1 MNTTQCFMMLDS
13 PAEDEK
19 SASEYR
25 TSLIVI
31 PAKAGIQGFH
41 PPPRLDTG
49 FRRYDAVH
57 VVPFS
62 YPRPL
67 AGRVWVHSRLRYVV
81 AALAAALWL
90 SGCMV
95 GPDYK
100 QPPAEIPPQFRA
112 AMTPDAVPS
121 IADLKWFEV
130 FQDEHLQE
138 LIRVALVQ
146 NYDLRDAIAR
156 VDAARANLGITRSN
170 QFPNFGFGAAVPST
184 ELSTNGQFSIPQGSS
199 VFSRQRTYGEVSTNL
214 LSFEVDI
221 WGRLRRATEAAQAEL
236 LASDWNRKAVITTLI
251 SNVATAYFNLLE
263 LDMELSIAKDTLAT
277 REESLRLLRRQL
289 EGGVGTLLDVRQGE
303 QLVYGAAETIPS
315 TEQQIAQTE
324 NQISLLLGKNPGP
337 VTRGRSLTEQQTPPE
352 VPAGLPSRLLERRPE
367 IQAAEQTLIANNAN
381 IGVAKAAYFP
391 QITLTGYYGYQSTA
405 LANLFSGS
413 RRYWNFLPQLTQ
425 PIFTAGRL
433 SSQVE
438 LAEAQQRSALAQ
450 YEGAIQTGF
459 SDVSDALIQYQNVR
473 EVRVQRELLVTAL
486 QDRKRLAYMRYRGG
500 VDTMLNALNSD
511 QDLFTAELS
520 LAQARRDELLSLVLL
535 YKALGGGWQ

>member
-1 MNTTQCFMMLDS
+1 
-13 PAEDEK
+13 
-19 SASEYR
+19 
-25 TSLIVI
+25 
-31 PAKAGIQGFH
+31 
-41 PPPRLDTG
+41 
-49 FRRYDAVH
+49 
-57 VVPFS
+57 
-62 YPRPL
+62 
-67 AGRVWVHSRLRYVV
+67 
-81 AALAAALWL
+81 
-90 SGCMV
+90 MV
-95 GPDYK
+95 GPDYRR
-100 QPPAEIPPQFRA
+100 PPAEIPPQFRA

-156 VDAARANLGITRSN
+156 VDAARANGITRSN
-170 QFPNFGFGAAVPST
+170 CFPIWLGAAAPARAIDQR
-184 ELSTNGQFSIPQGSS
+184 EPSIPQDR
-199 VFSRQRTYGEVSTNL
+199 VFSRQRQYGEVSLNL

-221 WGRLRRATEAAQAEL
+221 WGRLRRATEAAQAQL

-303 QLVYGAAETIPS
+303 QLVYGAAQTIPS
-315 TEQQIAQTE
+315 TEQQIEQTE

-337 VTRGRSLTEQQTPPE
+337 VTRGRSLTEQQTSPE
-352 VPAGLPSRLLERRPE
+352 VPAGLPSKLLERRPE
-367 IQAAEQTLIANNAN
+367 IQATEQTLIANNAN

-391 QITLTGYYGYQSTA
+391 QITLTGYYGYQSIT
-405 LANLFSGS
+405 LAGLFSGS
-413 RRYWNFLPQLTQ
+413 RRIWNFLPQLTQ
-425 PIFTAGRL
+425 PIFTAGLL

-473 EVRVQRELLVTAL
+473 EVRAQRELLVTAL

-520 LAQARRDELLSLVLL
+520 LAKPGET
-535 YKALGGGWQ
+535 

>member
-1 MNTTQCFMMLDS
+1 MVLRS
-13 PAEDEK
+13 PAEGEICGMSDSCACPYLHLPPGRGKEGRFP
-19 SASEYR
+19 S
-25 TSLIVI
+25 
-31 PAKAGIQGFH
+31 
-41 PPPRLDTG
+41 PPPRGRTKE
-49 FRRYDAVH
+49 RASVVRYHAA
-57 VVPFS
+57 PAKFS
-62 YPRPL
+62 TEYNGLRPVF
-67 AGRVWVHSRLRYVV
+67 AM
-81 AALAAALWL
+81 LAAALWL

-95 GPDYK
+95 GPDYER
-100 QPPAEIPPQFRA
+100 PPAEIPPQFRA
-112 AMTPDAVPS
+112 AMTPDATS
-121 IADLKWFEV
+121 IGDLRWFEV
-130 FQDEHLQE
+130 FRDEHLQE

-170 QFPNFGFGAAVPST
+170 QFPNFGFGAEVPST
-184 ELSTNGQFSIPQGSS
+184 ELSTNGQFTIPKGGTS
-199 VFSRQRTYGEVSTNL
+199 VFSRQRTYGEVSLNL

-221 WGRLRRATEAAQAEL
+221 WGRLRRATESAQAQL

-251 SNVATAYFNLLE
+251 SDVATAYFNLLE

-289 EGGVGTLLDVRQGE
+289 QGGVGTLLDVRQGE

-315 TEQQIAQTE
+315 TKQQIEQTE

-352 VPAGLPSRLLERRPE
+352 VPAGLPSSLLERRPE
-367 IQAAEQTLIANNAN
+367 IQAAEQILVANNAN

-413 RRYWNFLPQLTQ
+413 RRIWNFLPQFTQ

-459 SDVSDALIQYQNVR
+459 RDVSDALIQYQNVR
-473 EVRVQRELLVTAL
+473 EVRAQRELLVTAL
-486 QDRKRLAYMRYRGG
+486 RDRKRLAYMRFNGG

-511 QDLFTAELS
+511 QDLFVAELS
-520 LAQARRDELLSLVLL
+520 LAQARRDELLSLVQL